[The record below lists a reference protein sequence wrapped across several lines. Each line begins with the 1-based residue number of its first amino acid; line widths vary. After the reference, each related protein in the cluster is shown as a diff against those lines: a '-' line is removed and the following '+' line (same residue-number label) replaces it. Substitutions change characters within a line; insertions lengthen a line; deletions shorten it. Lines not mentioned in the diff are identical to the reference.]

1 METVRAESGLRI
13 AVNRTEGNHMITLNR
28 VLAATDF
35 SPCSHEALEYAGELA
50 GRFSAELHLVHVA
63 EDPHA
68 LLPHSGAT
76 IPVEALAKAKEQT
89 DEALTRAAEL
99 LEQAGR
105 HVERSVVRGN
115 PFLEIIRYAREHD
128 IDLIVIGTHGRT
140 GLQQALMGSVA
151 ERVVR
156 KAPCPVLVVRAS
168 GHQFVMP

>member
-1 METVRAESGLRI
+1 
-13 AVNRTEGNHMITLNR
+13 MIELNR
-28 VLAATDF
+28 ILAATDF
-35 SPCSHEALEYAGELA
+35 SACSHEALEYAGELA
-50 GRFSAELHLVHVA
+50 KRFSAELHLLHVA
-63 EDPHA
+63 DDPNT
-68 LLPHSGAT
+68 LLPHSGGT
-76 IPVEALAKAKEQT
+76 IPAAALANAAVQT
-89 DEALTRAAEL
+89 DEALRRAAEF

-105 HVERSVVRGN
+105 QVHRSVIRGT

-140 GLQQALMGSVA
+140 GLQQAMIGSVA